1 MTDDQELRLECLRI
15 CINVAEAK
23 NAYFWINGEGR
34 QHVGSGSIGGQNQQT
49 TNLGGLNQVNP
60 HLNMQTF
67 GGNQSKA
74 DHPIGPITHGSGT
87 IGKV

>member
-34 QHVGSGSIGGQNQQT
+34 LNSANQQGAAFGGVQSQNQQIVAGRQMQGPT
-49 TNLGGLNQVNP
+49 T
-60 HLNMQTF
+60 F
-67 GGNQSKA
+67 
-74 DHPIGPITHGSGT
+74 GSGT
-87 IGKV
+87 IG